1 MDLRSAT
8 PSDVKEIKSF
18 LAVTWLETYTF
29 IPIPVIEQIF
39 TTWHDIKKL
48 ELELKNRDIL
58 CNLVFDNSNLIGL
71 ITLKRFDDD
80 QYFLARLYIKSNYQ
94 RKGIGK
100 LLLNNFI
107 ETHKPSKIFL
117 HVEEKNQKAIDFYL
131 KNGFLQIKKNSENIL
146 DYELNTIVMMKYTCK

>member
-18 LAVTWLETYTF
+18 LTSTWLETYTF
-29 IPIPVIEQIF
+29 IPTLVIDQIF
-39 TTWHDIKKL
+39 TTWHDIEKL

-58 CNLVFDNSNLIGL
+58 CNLVFDTSNLIGL
-71 ITLKRFDDD
+71 ITLKRFDDE
-80 QYFLARLYIKSNYQ
+80 QYFLARLYIKLDYQ

-107 ETHKPSKIFL
+107 ETYKPSKIFL
-117 HVEEKNQKAIDFYL
+117 HVEEQNQKAIDFYL
-131 KNGFLQIKKNSENIL
+131 KNGFLQIKKNSENIFG
-146 DYELNTIVMMKYTCK
+146 YELNTIVMRK

>member
-18 LAVTWLETYTF
+18 LTSTWLETYTF
-29 IPIPVIEQIF
+29 IPTLVIDQIF
-39 TTWHDIKKL
+39 TTWHDIEKL

-58 CNLVFDNSNLIGL
+58 CNLVFDTSNLIGL
-71 ITLKRFDDD
+71 ITLKRFDDN
-80 QYFLARLYIKSNYQ
+80 QYFLARLYIKLDYQ

-107 ETHKPSKIFL
+107 ETYKPSKIFL
-117 HVEEKNQKAIDFYL
+117 HVEEQNQKAIDFYL
-131 KNGFLQIKKNSENIL
+131 KNGFLQIKKNSENIFG
-146 DYELNTIVMMKYTCK
+146 YELNTIVMIKT